1 LRLGQDT
8 HANTAR
14 TAVAVEEV
22 GVGRPCPSV
31 GTEES
36 SVLTLHGLALQVLP
50 LKSCAVRGV
59 RFPCPGS
66 ARSLLRRYY
75 GEDCLETVKKDL
87 HVANMESKERAG
99 GFDAVRGMD
108 AAGKQ

>member
-1 LRLGQDT
+1 MAWAGHARQHRAHGRGGRGGGRCTFSARPLGL
-8 HANTAR
+8 
-14 TAVAVEEV
+14 
-22 GVGRPCPSV
+22 P
-31 GTEES
+31 
-36 SVLTLHGLALQVLP
+36 HGLALQVLP
-50 LKSCAVRGV
+50 LDSCRVRGV

>member
-1 LRLGQDT
+1 MRLGQDT
-8 HANTAR
+8 HANTVR

-22 GVGRPCPSV
+22 GAARSLPVRWCSL
-31 GTEES
+31 T
-36 SVLTLHGLALQVLP
+36 VLTLHGLALQVLP
-50 LKSCAVRGV
+50 LDSCRVRGV

-108 AAGKQ
+108 AAGMQ